1 MDEMVSETEAAPQR
15 GSFTWLELCL
25 YPVLVLGLFFV
36 AGLGLGQIITGGT
49 ILAMV
54 VTYGL
59 NLAIFAGAA
68 LVLGVW
74 RGKITWAELGIAP
87 LRWRWVWLLL
97 AIGVTIVLLPL
108 RGIIG
113 LIVQLLL
120 GGGLEALQ
128 GRYQMLAGTG
138 FSWTAFLLTLLGAGV
153 IAPIAEEFFFRGF
166 LYTAFRRRTG
176 FLGAA
181 LLSSLAFA
189 IGHIDAL
196 GVVAASFV
204 MGIVLALMYEY
215 TRSLWV
221 TIVAHAINNA
231 IAVVVLYLAL
241 ALGLVPPAS

>member
-1 MDEMVSETEAAPQR
+1 MNETGSETTTEPQR
-15 GSFTWLELCL
+15 ASFTWLELCL
-25 YPVLVLGLFFV
+25 YPILVLGLFFL
-36 AGLGLGQIITGGT
+36 AGIGLRPIIMGDTM
-49 ILAMV
+49 LAMA

-59 NLAIFAGAA
+59 NVTIFVGAG
-68 LVLGVW
+68 LILGMW
-74 RGKITWAELGIAP
+74 RGRITWAELGIAP
-87 LRWRWVWLLL
+87 IRWRWIWLLL

-153 IAPIAEEFFFRGF
+153 IAPFAEEFFFRGF
-166 LYTAFRRRTG
+166 LYTALRRRTG
-176 FLGAA
+176 LWGAA

-204 MGIVLALMYEY
+204 MGIVLALVYEY

-221 TIVAHAINNA
+221 SIAAHAINNS
-231 IAVVVLYLAL
+231 IAVLILYLAL
-241 ALGLVPPAS
+241 ALGLVPPVS